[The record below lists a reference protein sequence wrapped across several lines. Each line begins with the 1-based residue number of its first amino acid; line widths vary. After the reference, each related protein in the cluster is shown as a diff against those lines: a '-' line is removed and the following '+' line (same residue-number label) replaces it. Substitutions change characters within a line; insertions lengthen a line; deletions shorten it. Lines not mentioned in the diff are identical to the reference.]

1 MTNLLDIQNLKTYF
15 YLEEQVLKAV
25 DGVSFSIRP
34 KEIVAI
40 VGESGCGKSTAA
52 LSILNLI
59 SSPGKIVGGKIN
71 FNDTDLLKLE
81 NKQLRKIRG
90 NNISMIFQEPLSC
103 LNPTLTIGNQILE
116 AIFTHKSTS
125 KAQAYRD
132 TTDILKTVGLSDQQ
146 RIFDAYP
153 HQLSGGMQQR
163 AMIAM
168 ALITKPQLLIADEP
182 TTALDVT
189 IQAQI
194 LNLLKTLQKK
204 LNMSILLITHDL
216 SIVAQIAQR
225 VIIMYGGEIVEEAD
239 VKQIF
244 ASPLHPYTEALL
256 KSVPN
261 LKKEKDKL
269 EVIPGSVPNPAEFP
283 TGCRFHPR
291 CREADKICKKVKP
304 GLFEVK
310 KQHLVRCLKR

>member
-1 MTNLLDIQNLKTYF
+1 MKNLLDIQNLKTYF
-15 YLEEQVLKAV
+15 YMEEQILKAV
-25 DGVSFSIRP
+25 DDVSFSIRA

-40 VGESGCGKSTAA
+40 VGESGCGKSTTA
-52 LSILNLI
+52 LSILKLI
-59 SSPGKIVGGKIN
+59 SPPGKIVGGKIN
-71 FNDTDLLKLE
+71 FNDTDLLELG

-116 AIFTHKSTS
+116 AIFTHKSTP

-132 TTDILKTVGLSDQQ
+132 TIDILKTVGLPDQQ
-146 RIFDAYP
+146 RIFNTYP

-163 AMIAM
+163 VMIAM

-194 LNLLKTLQKK
+194 LSLLKTLQRK

-216 SIVAQIAQR
+216 SIVAQVAQR
-225 VIIMYGGEIVEEAD
+225 VVVMYGGEIVEEAD

-244 ASPLHPYTEALL
+244 ACPLHPYTEALL

-261 LKKEKDKL
+261 LKKEKGKL

-291 CREADKICKKVKP
+291 CREADRICKKAKP
-304 GLFEVK
+304 GLFEVE
-310 KQHLVRCLKR
+310 KQHFVRCLKR

>member
-1 MTNLLDIQNLKTYF
+1 MKNLLSIQNLKTYF

-25 DGVSFSIRP
+25 DDVSFSIRQ

-59 SSPGKIVGGKIN
+59 SLPGKIVGGKIN
-71 FNDTDLLKLE
+71 FNDTDLLKLDG
-81 NKQLRKIRG
+81 KQLRKIRG

-103 LNPTLTIGNQILE
+103 LNPTLTIGNQIIE
-116 AIFTHKSTS
+116 AVFTHKSTS
-125 KAQAYRD
+125 KAQAYKD
-132 TTDILKTVGLSDQQ
+132 TIDILKTVGLPGQQ
-146 RIFDAYP
+146 RIFNTYP

-194 LNLLKTLQKK
+194 LSLLKTLQRK

-216 SIVAQIAQR
+216 SIVAQVAQR
-225 VIIMYGGEIVEEAD
+225 VIVMYGGEIVEEAD
-239 VKQIF
+239 VKQVF
-244 ASPLHPYTEALL
+244 ACPLHPYTEALL
-256 KSVPN
+256 KSAPN
-261 LKKEKDKL
+261 LKKEKGKL

-291 CREADKICKKVKP
+291 CREADRICKKVKP
-304 GLFEVK
+304 GLFEVE
-310 KQHLVRCLKR
+310 KQRLVRCLKR

>member
-25 DGVSFSIRP
+25 DDVSFSIRP

-52 LSILNLI
+52 LSILKLI
-59 SSPGKIVGGKIN
+59 SPPGEIVGGKIN

-168 ALITKPQLLIADEP
+168 ALITKPQLLTADEP

-225 VIIMYGGEIVEEAD
+225 VIIMYAGEIVEEAD
-239 VKQIF
+239 VKQVF

-291 CREADKICKKVKP
+291 CREADRICKKVKP